1 MALGVSKA
9 YDEHCQKIGPLS
21 VNLVKEASVLSDKG
35 TVDAVLSLG
44 LLNKKN
50 VGEFVELV
58 PQYESVM
65 SDMAKLLVTSRLGLS
80 NIPEE
85 AVKQAMVSISD
96 VVSVL
101 RQLGKVRE
109 VK

>member
-1 MALGVSKA
+1 
-9 YDEHCQKIGPLS
+9 
-21 VNLVKEASVLSDKG
+21 
-35 TVDAVLSLG
+35 
-44 LLNKKN
+44 
-50 VGEFVELV
+50 
-58 PQYESVM
+58 M